1 MIGVQMQNKE
11 ILLVEDNAA
20 DVRLTQE
27 ILRKSGMPCTLRVA
41 RDGEQAMQMLRRQNE
56 HQDLPLPDLVLLDL
70 NLPLKDGREVLA
82 ELKLDPVLR
91 SIPVIV
97 LTTSRADA
105 DISACYGLHANS
117 YITKPVDLGEF
128 EKVVEDIRRYWFGR
142 VQLPP
147 HG

>member
-1 MIGVQMQNKE
+1 MQNKE

-41 RDGEQAMQMLRRQNE
+41 RDGEQAMQMLHRQSE
-56 HQDLPLPDLVLLDL
+56 HRDLPLPDLILLDL

-82 ELKLDPVLR
+82 ELKQDVVLR
-91 SIPVIV
+91 SIPIIV
-97 LTTSRADA
+97 LTTSRAES

-117 YITKPVDLGEF
+117 YITKPVDLNEF
-128 EKVVEDIRRYWFGR
+128 EQVVEDIRRYWFGR
-142 VQLPP
+142 VQLP
-147 HG
+147 HHN